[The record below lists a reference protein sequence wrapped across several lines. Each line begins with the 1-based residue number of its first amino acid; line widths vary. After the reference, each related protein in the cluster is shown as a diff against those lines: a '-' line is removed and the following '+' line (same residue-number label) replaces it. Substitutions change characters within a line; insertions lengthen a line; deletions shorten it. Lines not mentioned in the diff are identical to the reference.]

1 MSKRLQR
8 RNRRETPEELA
19 AQEVE
24 RLLARL
30 PPDLREQARAIPV
43 TFESEPTPAMVAD
56 GIAPDTLGLFV
67 GDDYAHGWSGGDALP
82 TQIILFIGNLWDFA
96 EADAEVFRREVRKTV
111 LHELGHFLG
120 LNESELEA
128 RRLD

>member
-8 RNRRETPEELA
+8 RQRQVTPEELA
-19 AQEVE
+19 ALEVE

-30 PPDLREQARAIPV
+30 PADLRDQARTIPV
-43 TFESEPTPAMVAD
+43 TFELEPSPELVAD

-67 GDDYAHGWSGGDALP
+67 GEAYAHGWSGGEALP

-96 EADAEVFRREVRKTV
+96 EANDDIFRREVRKTV

-128 RRLD
+128 RHLD